1 MGAFTICGSLAVLVG
16 NCSLIQSMF
25 RSMIWIR
32 IWCHCHC
39 HCDHDGYISSAI
51 HTSFTLNLICY
62 FFGYSPCRSFC
73 VSTNKNLGILFNDIS
88 ALLSIMWIFF
98 LLKLDTWCRE
108 QCILSCR
115 FTEFTHFWRRTK
127 KKTSLESESV
137 IELYYGRCL
146 STVIYE
152 RARKYSSSL
161 SSK

>member
-1 MGAFTICGSLAVLVG
+1 MGAFTICGSLAVLAVLVG

-32 IWCHCHC
+32 IWCHC

-88 ALLSIMWIFF
+88 VLLSIMWNFF
-98 LLKLDTWCRE
+98 VETRYLV
-108 QCILSCR
+108 Q
-115 FTEFTHFWRRTK
+115 RTMYLVLQIYRIHSFSKKNK